1 MFHLSRKTITKIAV
15 SQDFEHCDQVQLG
28 YLHTEERS
36 QLYAESLHQRAVGGV
51 QARPMEFLYVVF
63 RASNGPHLT
72 RIAVRLENEHVG
84 NMDQYRVTR
93 EVPLPYSFDDAANES
108 DADDDE
114 RKSISSWRSRRRAAK
129 AQASQDVY
137 RIGTELQS

>member
-1 MFHLSRKTITKIAV
+1 MLRRWQWNFCKSLRELVWFSHIVK
-15 SQDFEHCDQVQLG
+15 H
-28 YLHTEERS
+28 HT
-36 QLYAESLHQRAVGGV
+36 Y
-51 QARPMEFLYVVF
+51 
-63 RASNGPHLT
+63 T
-72 RIAVRLENEHVG
+72 DRLENEHLG
-84 NMDQYRVTR
+84 NVDQYRVTR